1 LAAEKSLARRRDL
14 LPEFQSDLS
23 PIIRRVIRR
32 HRPARSL
39 LEVSDQW
46 RETRSGLKHDV
57 VEGLAPREAI
67 KITAALSLL
76 IAGLFG
82 ILGFRRRRTA

>member
-1 LAAEKSLARRRDL
+1 MAAN
-14 LPEFQSDLS
+14 
-23 PIIRRVIRR
+23 PIRSE
-32 HRPARSL
+32 ARSC
-39 LEVSDQW
+39 
-46 RETRSGLKHDV
+46 R
-57 VEGLAPREAI
+57 GLAPREAI